1 MGGEIRN
8 SVHEPPAV
16 LANPFQIRCIVVA
29 SLQIFLQAQVVLPLA
44 IGQIFGHR
52 EKFVDE
58 LLHLAIRQLDGGQ
71 LMDALAKL
79 THVTVGKL

>member
-1 MGGEIRN
+1 MGGKVGN

-16 LANPFQIRCIVVA
+16 LSDPLQIGRIIIA

-44 IGQIFGHR
+44 IGQIFSDR

-58 LLHLAIRQLDGGQ
+58 LLHLTVRQLDGGQ
-71 LMDALAKL
+71 LMDALAQL
-79 THVTVGKL
+79 PM